1 LNKGVKKITMR
12 GQNKRKYERKWKKKI
27 PRGNLYLG
35 LAIHEPKRRDDF

>member
-1 LNKGVKKITMR
+1 MKENG
-12 GQNKRKYERKWKKKI
+12 KKI

>member
-1 LNKGVKKITMR
+1 MKENG
-12 GQNKRKYERKWKKKI
+12 KKKI